1 MTFNENDVNRD
12 QGGRFDTKVGAPA
25 TVRLSDDSDHSAAVL
40 DETLPHGGNRYDGFQ
55 AIAYKLSPYK
65 AFEPVMVQPDV
76 ANGVR
81 SGFGLAEVT
90 QHVTDPNPDIPW
102 TFQSDENGLPAFLA
116 HRGKRLRYDSAE
128 FRSADDAA
136 LAEYGIRETEDER
149 NSRHLGNEIDYAF
162 RDELGGQYDFLP
174 TIEDGKSIV
183 MDDVVGKTA
192 DGRDIQLF
200 FTHSHGPTRD
210 GVLYN
215 VTIGGQQ
222 NENAVDYLYG
232 STGRNGE
239 DLSELASALR
249 SIDRSGNF
257 KRRPTTQELDAY
269 EATDKK
275 VSFAEW
281 YSEKGV
287 ADGTI
292 NYVPYKA
299 DDLARVYE
307 SYRDPK
313 WRGLD

>member
-1 MTFNENDVNRD
+1 MTFNENNVRRD
-12 QGGRFDTKVGAPA
+12 QSGKFDTKLGAPSA
-25 TVRLSDDSDHSAAVL
+25 ILLSDDTGHSEHVL
-40 DETLPHGGNRYDGFQ
+40 EETLPHGGNRYDGFQ
-55 AIAYKLSPYK
+55 AVAYKLEPYK
-65 AFEPVMVQPDV
+65 AFEPVMVQGDV

-90 QHVTDPNPDIPW
+90 QHANPDPDIPW
-102 TFQSDENGLPAFLA
+102 TFQSDKNGLPAMLA
-116 HRGKRLRYDSAE
+116 RRGKRLRYNSAE
-128 FRSADDAA
+128 FRAADKAA
-136 LAEYGIRETEDER
+136 VAEYGLDETEDER
-149 NSRHLGNEIDYAF
+149 NSRHLGNEIDFAL
-162 RDELGGQYDFLP
+162 RDELGSQHDFLP

-183 MDDVVGKTA
+183 MDANVGKTA

-239 DLSELASALR
+239 DLSELASALK

-257 KRRPTTQELDAY
+257 KRRPTAQEYDAY

-275 VSFAEW
+275 ASFAEW
-281 YSEKGV
+281 YSEKGL
-287 ADGTI
+287 ADGSI
-292 NYVPYKA
+292 NYAPYKA

-313 WRGLD
+313 WRNLD